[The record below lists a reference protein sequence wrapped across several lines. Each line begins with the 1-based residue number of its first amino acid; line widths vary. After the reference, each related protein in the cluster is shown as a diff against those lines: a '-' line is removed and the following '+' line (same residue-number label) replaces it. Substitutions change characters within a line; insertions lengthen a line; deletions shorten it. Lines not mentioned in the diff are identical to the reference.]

1 MDEREENETLKTQI
15 DKLPKLVKKL
25 FVKDEVKLLNK

>member
-1 MDEREENETLKTQI
+1 MDEREENEKLKTQI